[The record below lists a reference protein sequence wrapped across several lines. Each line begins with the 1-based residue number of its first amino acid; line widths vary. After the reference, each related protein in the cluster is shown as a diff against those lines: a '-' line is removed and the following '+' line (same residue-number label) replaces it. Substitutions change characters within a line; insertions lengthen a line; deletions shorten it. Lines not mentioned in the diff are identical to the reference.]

1 MRESDTRAA
10 RQPWLSGLASTLA
23 LALALTLGL
32 SPGGAALA
40 ATAGPQAAHP
50 GPRNTGQDLLAGGSG
65 WQYMIRGD
73 SAPLLRGWT
82 SPGLPAGWT
91 VHNGVL
97 SKSGPVDDLES
108 TRKYKDFELE
118 LEWKIGKAG
127 NSGIFYRAT
136 HEYDHIY
143 WTGPEYQLLDD
154 ANTEDGKGR
163 VTAAGSVYAVY
174 PSPAG
179 VIRPYGHWNRARIIV
194 RGHHVEYWA
203 NGRRIVNYYLNSP
216 DWKKRVAASKFKA
229 YPGYGLAP
237 VGRVGLQGDH
247 PGSIEFRD
255 MRIRV
260 LP

>member
-1 MRESDTRAA
+1 MRKPGA
-10 RQPWLSGLASTLA
+10 RTARKSWSLGLASVLA
-23 LALALTLGL
+23 LSL
-32 SPGGAALA
+32 GGAALA
-40 ATAGPQAAHP
+40 ASPH
-50 GPRNTGQDLLAGGSG
+50 GSG
-65 WQYMIRGD
+65 KWQTFIRGD

-82 SPGLPAGWT
+82 HPGLPPGWT
-91 VHNGVL
+91 VHDGVL
-97 SKSGPVDDLES
+97 SKQGPVDDLES
-108 TRKYKDFELE
+108 TEKYKDFELE

-136 HEYDHIY
+136 HEYDEIY

-154 ANTEDGKGR
+154 ANTEDGKQR

-194 RGHHVEYWA
+194 RGNHVEYFA

-216 DWKKRVAASKFKA
+216 DWKQRVAASKFKA
-229 YPGYGLAP
+229 YPGYGLQP
-237 VGRVGLQGDH
+237 VGRVGLQGNH
-247 PGSIEFRD
+247 PGSIEIRN
-255 MRIRV
+255 MRLRV